1 MLYGIERFPAATD
14 DGGVITVAVPAA
26 TVAPGP
32 GTITI
37 EVTLPAGYQ
46 FNDIAPFS
54 ITWTATPGVID
65 PPADLAIVEPEFPLT
80 VAATFGSGTGTLS
93 GDVTVYFCT
102 QEATELCLIDRVR
115 IEVAVL
121 VAAGAAADLAL
132 GYAVPPP
139 AG

>member
-1 MLYGIERFPAATD
+1 M
-14 DGGVITVAVPAA
+14 
-26 TVAPGP
+26 
-32 GTITI
+32 
-37 EVTLPAGYQ
+37 
-46 FNDIAPFS
+46 
-54 ITWTATPGVID
+54 
-65 PPADLAIVEPEFPLT
+65 
-80 VAATFGSGTGTLS
+80 AATFGSGTGTLS

-132 GYAVPPP
+132 EYAVPPP